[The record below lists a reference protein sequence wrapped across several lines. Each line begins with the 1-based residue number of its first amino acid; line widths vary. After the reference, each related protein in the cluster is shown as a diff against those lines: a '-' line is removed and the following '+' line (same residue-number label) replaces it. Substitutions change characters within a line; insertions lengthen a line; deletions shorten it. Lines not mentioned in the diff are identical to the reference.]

1 MVSSGLIMSCGGGLH
16 SSCGAV
22 SSLVGVGGSTGK
34 VLSTFGVRVSS
45 LILMGLLL
53 SSFEGFQSTYFR
65 ELVSICSR
73 RSSLW
78 VLCPG

>member
-1 MVSSGLIMSCGGGLH
+1 MEDSSRVVSCVLS
-16 SSCGAV
+16 AWT
-22 SSLVGVGGSTGK
+22 VGSSTGK
-34 VLSTFGVRVSS
+34 VVSTFHIRGSS
-45 LILMGLLL
+45 LILMGLLP

-73 RSSLW
+73 GSSLQ